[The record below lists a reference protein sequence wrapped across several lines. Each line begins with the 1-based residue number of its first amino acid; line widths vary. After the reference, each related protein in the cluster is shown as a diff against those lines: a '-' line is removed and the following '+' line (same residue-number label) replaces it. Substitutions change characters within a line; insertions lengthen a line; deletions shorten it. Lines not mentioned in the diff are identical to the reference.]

1 MEILNRR
8 RSVDQ
13 IDLVRLA
20 DGQRILFAAANVFDF
35 GGQTQ
40 RDLFCSW
47 RNGELNRGFLV
58 IVQFKIGDTFR
69 CFHTVQINHRDN
81 QLLIVQQFD
90 GYLSRVINRQR
101 RANDDTGFVAG
112 Q

>member
-13 IDLVRLA
+13 IDLIRLA
-20 DGQRILFAAANVFDF
+20 DGQRILFTAANVFDF
-35 GGQTQ
+35 GGQSQ
-40 RDLFCSW
+40 RDLFCS
-47 RNGELNRGFLV
+47 RGNGELNRGFLV
-58 IVQFKIGDTFR
+58 VVQFKIGDTFR